1 MDYFTLNSL
10 GGHGVEFHYRR
21 ERGILIG
28 FIEGHESDLPPE
40 NRSSFNVRILV
51 SYRTKIQEGVM
62 RRRRFT
68 VEQISGLL
76 REAEVRLSQGRS
88 VVTPNL
94 VLCVGNR
101 VGSALLAKQKRP

>member
-1 MDYFTLNSL
+1 
-10 GGHGVEFHYRR
+10 
-21 ERGILIG
+21 
-28 FIEGHESDLPPE
+28 
-40 NRSSFNVRILV
+40 
-51 SYRTKIQEGVM
+51 M

-68 VEQISGLL
+68 VEQIICLL